1 MIETTPFLTTD
12 QFQAMFARTLSVRE
26 RALTD
31 MLVQAAAN
39 WIRERLP
46 DLPVGHTEAKLVTY
60 DVVSSVMRRP
70 GEYAGFSQVTRTTDD
85 RTLGWTLESVGDM
98 LSFEDRHMR
107 MLGLSVTAAPRVM
120 VDPVDPRVYSGQ
132 W

>member
-1 MIETTPFLTTD
+1 MLETTPFLTTD
-12 QFQAMFARTLSVRE
+12 GFQAMFARTLSVRE

-31 MLVQAAAN
+31 LLVAAAAN

-46 DLPVGHTEAKLVTY
+46 DLPLAHTEAKLVTY
-60 DVVSSVMRRP
+60 DVVAAVMRRP
-70 GEYAGFSQVTRTTDD
+70 GDYTGFSQVTRVTDD
-85 RTLGWTLESVGDM
+85 RTLGYTLESAANM
-98 LSFEDRHMR
+98 LEFEDRHYR
-107 MLGLSVTAAPRVM
+107 MLGLSVTASPRAL

>member
-1 MIETTPFLTTD
+1 MAESTPFLTTD
-12 QFQAMFARTLSVRE
+12 GFQAMFARTLSVRE

-46 DLPVGHTEAKLVTY
+46 DLPVYHTEARLVTY
-60 DVVSSVMRRP
+60 DVVAAVMRRP
-70 GEYAGFSQVTRTTDD
+70 GEYAGFSSVSRGTDD
-85 RTLGWTLESVGDM
+85 RTLGYTLEASADL
-98 LSFEDRHMR
+98 LSFEDRHLR
-107 MLGLSVTAAPRVM
+107 MLGLSTTAAPRAM
-120 VDPVDPRVYSGQ
+120 TDPVDPRVYSGQ

>member
-12 QFQAMFARTLSVRE
+12 QFQGMFARTLSVRE

-46 DLPVGHTEAKLVTY
+46 DLPLGHTEARLVTY
-60 DVVSSVMRRP
+60 DVVAAVMRRP

-85 RTLGWTLESVGDM
+85 RTLGWTLESAGDM
-98 LSFEDRHMR
+98 LSFEDRHLR
-107 MLGLSVTAAPRVM
+107 MLGLSVTAAPRAM
-120 VDPVDPRVYSGQ
+120 VDPVDPRVYSGH